1 MSRHTIAGVQ
11 RHTDFSP
18 NHVGNDAAIF
28 TAVAENLR
36 ADGHT
41 VNVYTELDY
50 IAGHSNER
58 YIYNMVRSRAA
69 LQRLQQQE
77 RSGAVAVNSGFGIEN
92 CTRERMTTILTDNGV
107 PHPRSVVMNV
117 TDDMPH
123 GMGDI
128 FEPCWVKRADFHAI
142 HKEDVTY
149 VRSLG
154 ELKEVMNEYALR
166 GIGRVVINEHLT
178 GDLIKFYGV
187 NGTDFFYWFYPYNM
201 KHSKFGLEKINGAPV
216 GIPFSEDTLK
226 GICSRA
232 ASALN
237 VDVYGGDAIVDED
250 GTMRIIDFN
259 DWPSF
264 APCRDEAARAIAEI
278 IVRKIE
284 NTQG

>member
-1 MSRHTIAGVQ
+1 MSLHTIAGVQ

-28 TAVAENLR
+28 AAVTENLR
-36 ADGHT
+36 AAGHT

-50 IAGHSNER
+50 IAGRGNER
-58 YIYNMVRSRAA
+58 YIYNMVRSHAA

-92 CTRERMTTILTDNGV
+92 CTRERMTTILTDSGV
-107 PHPRSVVMNV
+107 PHPKSVVMNV
-117 TDDMPH
+117 TDEVPQSMKD
-123 GMGDI
+123 G

-149 VRSLG
+149 VRNLG

-166 GIGRVVINEHLT
+166 GIGRVVINEHLA

-216 GIPFSEDTLK
+216 GIHFSEDTLK
-226 GICSRA
+226 EICSRA

-237 VDVYGGDAIVDED
+237 VDVYGGDAIVNAD
-250 GTMRIIDFN
+250 GTMKIIDFN

-264 APCRDEAARAIAEI
+264 APCRDEAARAIAEVI
-278 IVRKIE
+278 IRKIE
-284 NTQG
+284 NTQE